1 MAQSEVL
8 RPRILWAQRNDT
20 LLLTVNLTDIK
31 NEKFSL
37 DEKKLIFEGMGGPD
51 ERQYACELE
60 FMKEVV
66 PQESKHK
73 KTDRGL
79 YFVIKKKT
87 SGPYWSRLLSDSKKH
102 PYIHT
107 DFNRWKDEDESDSES
122 ENPYDDSSLNNLMQQ
137 MGGMGGGGQFN
148 KPNLDDLDDSTDSDD
163 EPLPDLES

>member
-1 MAQSEVL
+1 MFTRATLILITAQKDKKSNFYFPRVL

-66 PQESKHK
+66 PQVK
-73 KTDRGL
+73 
-79 YFVIKKKT
+79 
-87 SGPYWSRLLSDSKKH
+87 
-102 PYIHT
+102 
-107 DFNRWKDEDESDSES
+107 
-122 ENPYDDSSLNNLMQQ
+122 
-137 MGGMGGGGQFN
+137 
-148 KPNLDDLDDSTDSDD
+148 
-163 EPLPDLES
+163 

>member
-1 MAQSEVL
+1 MFTRHPYSNYSAERQENPIFIFPRVL

-66 PQESKHK
+66 PQVK
-73 KTDRGL
+73 
-79 YFVIKKKT
+79 
-87 SGPYWSRLLSDSKKH
+87 
-102 PYIHT
+102 
-107 DFNRWKDEDESDSES
+107 
-122 ENPYDDSSLNNLMQQ
+122 
-137 MGGMGGGGQFN
+137 
-148 KPNLDDLDDSTDSDD
+148 
-163 EPLPDLES
+163 